1 MMLLGLLYF
10 SIYLQYTTPSFC
22 FSLGMLSLPLL
33 LCYLLFVKKQ
43 KMFILFAYCKEESC
57 LLVLQVFTVVFIVV
71 PLLLLGVYSYLFLY
85 YLLACLLS
93 FFSRIEQLDYLSGL
107 LYAFKITLCKL
118 CVCFVPENTLDF
130 FFDAVIDVYHQVVI

>member
-1 MMLLGLLYF
+1 MVSAFFFFSPYFFTILPFLHIECVVRIRLWVIYLKFCTMMLLGLLYF

-93 FFSRIEQLDYLSGL
+93 FFSRIE
-107 LYAFKITLCKL
+107 
-118 CVCFVPENTLDF
+118 
-130 FFDAVIDVYHQVVI
+130 